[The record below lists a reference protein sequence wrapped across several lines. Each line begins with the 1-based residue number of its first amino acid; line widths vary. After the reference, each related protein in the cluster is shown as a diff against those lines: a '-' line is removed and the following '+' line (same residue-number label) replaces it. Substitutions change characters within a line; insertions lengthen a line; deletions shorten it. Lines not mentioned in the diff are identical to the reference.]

1 MVIVEWSIVTGA
13 IDIGSVQEGRDRN
26 VDRIE
31 RGGCVDGVSISLVRA
46 MSRGDKIM
54 PARPAAETA
63 TAKEESGEG
72 EERMSS
78 PIAEVEGGEI
88 WKERLESGNARR
100 AEIKDREK
108 VAIVER
114 RIV

>member
-1 MVIVEWSIVTGA
+1 
-13 IDIGSVQEGRDRN
+13 
-26 VDRIE
+26 
-31 RGGCVDGVSISLVRA
+31 
-46 MSRGDKIM
+46 M

-78 PIAEVEGGEI
+78 PPTEAEGGEI
-88 WKERLESGNARR
+88 WNERVESGSARR
-100 AEIKDREK
+100 AEMKEREK

-114 RIV
+114 RIE